1 MCTIEEIKDLI
12 HEELFNPKEDG
23 KSRLSREIENHI
35 DQKLNDLFW
44 RLMRWWGST
53 AIVLLVTGTAMWV
66 NLGNSVQDNTE
77 FRTQGDRFTKSD
89 GELLQQQIYQL
100 QREQDSFE
108 AWLIRIE
115 AKLDAVLK

>member
-1 MCTIEEIKDLI
+1 MCTIDEIKDLI

-23 KSRLSREIENHI
+23 RSRLSREIESHI
-35 DQKLNDLFW
+35 DHKLNELFW
-44 RLMRWWGST
+44 RLMRWMGSSL
-53 AIVLLVTGTAMWV
+53 VLMLVGGTAMWV
-66 NLGNSVQDNTE
+66 NISNQVDQNTE

-89 GELLQQQIYQL
+89 GELLQQQIFQL

-115 AKLDAVLK
+115 AKLDAALK